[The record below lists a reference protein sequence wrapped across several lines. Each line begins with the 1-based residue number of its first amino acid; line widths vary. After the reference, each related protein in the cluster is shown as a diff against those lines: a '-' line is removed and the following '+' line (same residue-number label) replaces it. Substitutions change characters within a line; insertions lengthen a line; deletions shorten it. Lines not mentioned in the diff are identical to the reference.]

1 MAGVFPS
8 PPSLTFKRSKFYI
21 ERKLMFRNLKIVFIA
36 LLLITMAGA
45 QQKANSP
52 QRAKPAATDAK
63 VAGLPSEAAVNG
75 FLQQTF
81 GYNPALTWKIE
92 DIKPSPAQGVA
103 EVTVII
109 TSPEGQQPSTFYV
122 TADGEHALLGE
133 IIPFGVRP
141 FDHAKQTLEK
151 GINGPSRG
159 PADAPVTV
167 VEFSDLQCPHCK
179 EAQPTVDKLLSE
191 DKNAR
196 LVFQNFPLP
205 SHDWAAKA
213 AYYADCIGRDSND
226 AVWKFIQSV
235 YDAQKEISAANA
247 DEKLKGLAD
256 AAGAKGAEVAVCAA
270 KADTAG
276 RVEHSVALG
285 KSVDVGGTPTLFVN
299 GRKIGNV
306 SGMPYEALKSLVD
319 FAAKDAGAKK

>member
-1 MAGVFPS
+1 
-8 PPSLTFKRSKFYI
+8 
-21 ERKLMFRNLKIVFIA
+21 MFGNFVVVITA
-36 LLLITMAGA
+36 LLLATLAGA
-45 QQKANSP
+45 QQKANSAQHP
-52 QRAKPAATDAK
+52 KPAETQPKGAATA
-63 VAGLPSEAAVNG
+63 LPSEATVNA

-81 GYNPALTWKIE
+81 GYNSALSWKIE

-103 EVTVII
+103 EVTVMIS
-109 TSPEGQQPSTFYV
+109 SPEGQQPSTFYV

-141 FDHAKQTLEK
+141 FDAARKQLEK

-159 PADAPVTV
+159 AADAPVTL

-179 EAQPTVDKLLSE
+179 EAQPTVDKLLTE
-191 DKNAR
+191 NKNVR

-213 AYYADCIGRDSND
+213 AYYADCVGRNSSD

-256 AAGAKGAEVAVCAA
+256 AAGAKGDDVATCAA
-270 KADTAG
+270 RPDTAG

-285 KSVDVGGTPTLFVN
+285 KSVDVSGTPTLFVN
-299 GRKIGNV
+299 GRKIGNL

-319 FAAKDAGAKK
+319 FSAKEKTSNATKGND